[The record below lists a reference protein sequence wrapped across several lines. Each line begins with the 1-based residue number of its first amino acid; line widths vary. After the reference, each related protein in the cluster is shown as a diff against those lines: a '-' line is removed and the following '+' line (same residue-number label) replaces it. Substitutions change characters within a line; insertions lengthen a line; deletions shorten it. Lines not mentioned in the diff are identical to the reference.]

1 MMNATNGHKPT
12 FMVIPRG
19 IKHKHFQCQ
28 NYSKT
33 EGFPQEQIV
42 PAQIAVFHVVL
53 STIFSTKFVQILTL
67 DVGH

>member
-1 MMNATNGHKPT
+1 MMDATNDHRAT

-28 NYSKT
+28 NYSKI
-33 EGFPQEQIV
+33 EGFSQEQIV
-42 PAQIAVFHVVL
+42 PATIGEFHIVL
-53 STIFSTKFVQILTL
+53 SRIFSTRFTQILTL

>member
-33 EGFPQEQIV
+33 EGFSQEQIV
-42 PAQIAVFHVVL
+42 PARIGEFHIVL
-53 STIFSTKFVQILTL
+53 SRIFSTRFAQILTL